1 MKERN
6 MFETA
11 IAQLRF
17 AVSLASGR
25 PFALWSLEWLIKAL
39 RDTRREFGAIGPE
52 GAEVVRGPTL
62 DDATRRE
69 MQIRRFRAQ
78 AARAARDTEYYPRL
92 FATLG
97 IDPARLRYDDI
108 TRVPITSKEA
118 VRDNPDAFVRR
129 GARPFLRATTT
140 GTTGAPTNIY
150 FSEHELRVYFALAAI
165 AALINCD
172 LRDDDIVQISTSA
185 RATLGNVCLA
195 GACAHIGALVTM
207 AGMVDPAQTLA
218 QLAERHHIPGKCAQV
233 SVLYTY
239 PSYLGA
245 LVETGLRLGYRPADF
260 GLQEIAAGCEIVTEG
275 LRARCE
281 RLFGPVRFG
290 GGYGMT
296 EIWPF
301 GGDPCVQ
308 GHLHFDP
315 AKGLLE
321 VLDLDT
327 GMPALPGEAGVI
339 VATPFPPFRETTLL
353 LRYNTEDMVRPL
365 AGPLTCARRDQPATT
380 NLLGKQRLSVRHD
393 GGWTFPRDVLEALE
407 ASDEVPL
414 PARFGFWAVPGGVAV
429 EVVMRD
435 QSPHGRHT
443 IGTALEAN
451 GVPLRE
457 LHLLNHRSRLRNPY
471 PLRGDLRETT
481 FAAPAQPDRIMHQ
494 AMSIGAAK

>member
-1 MKERN
+1 

-17 AVSLASGR
+17 AVSLASGK

-52 GAEVVRGPTL
+52 GAEVMRGPAL

-69 MQIRRFRAQ
+69 MQIRRFRTQ
-78 AARAARDTEYYPRL
+78 AARAARDTEYYGRL
-92 FATLG
+92 FAELG
-97 IDPARLRYDDI
+97 LDPARLRYDDI
-108 TRVPITSKEA
+108 ASIPLTPKET
-118 VRDNPDAFVRR
+118 VRDDPDAFARR
-129 GARPFLRATTT
+129 GCRPFLRATTT
-140 GTTGAPTNIY
+140 GTTGTPTSIC
-150 FSEHELRVYFALAAI
+150 FSEHELRVYFALEAI
-165 AALINCD
+165 GALISGD
-172 LRDDDIVQISTSA
+172 LREDDIIQISTSA
-185 RATLGNVCLA
+185 RATLGNTCLA
-195 GACAHIGALVTM
+195 GACAHVGALVTM

-218 QLAERHHIPGKCAQV
+218 QLAARHHIPGKRPQV

-239 PSYLGA
+239 PSYLGE
-245 LVETGLRLGYRPADF
+245 LVEADLRLGYRPADF
-260 GLQEIAAGCEIVTEG
+260 GLKEIAAGGEIVTQG

-281 RLFGPVRFG
+281 RLFGLVRFG

-301 GGDPCVQ
+301 GGDLCEQ

-321 VLDLDT
+321 VLDPDT
-327 GMPALPGEAGVI
+327 GMPALPGQAGAL

-393 GGWTFPRDVLEALE
+393 AGWIFPRDVLEALE

-414 PARFGFWAVPGGVAV
+414 PARFGFWAIPGGVAV
-429 EVVMRD
+429 EVVTRD
-435 QSPHGRHT
+435 QSPHVRRM
-443 IGTALEAN
+443 IGAALVVQ

-457 LHLLNHRSRLRNPY
+457 LHLLDDHSQLRSPY
-471 PLRGDLRETT
+471 PLRGDLREHT
-481 FAAPAQPDRIMHQ
+481 FAAPAQPDRIMRQ
-494 AMSIGAAK
+494 AMSIGAFI

>member
-1 MKERN
+1 

-17 AVSLASGR
+17 AASLASGK
-25 PFALWSLEWLIKAL
+25 PFALWSLEWLIAAL

-52 GAEVVRGPTL
+52 GAEVVRGPSL

-78 AARAARDTEYYPRL
+78 AARAARDTEYYSNL

-97 IDPARLRYDDI
+97 LDLARLHYDDI
-108 TRVPITSKEA
+108 ARIPITPKEA

-129 GARPFLRATTT
+129 GARPYLRATTT
-140 GTTGAPTNIY
+140 GTTGAPTSIC
-150 FSEHELRVYFALAAI
+150 FSEHELRVYFALEAI
-165 AALINCD
+165 GALISGD
-172 LRDDDIVQISTSA
+172 LCEDDIVQISTSA

-195 GACAHIGALVTM
+195 GACAHVGALVTM

-218 QLAERHHIPGKCAQV
+218 QLAERHHIPGKRAQV

-260 GLQEIAAGCEIVTEG
+260 GLKEIAAGGEIVTAG

-281 RLFGPVRFG
+281 QLFGPVRFG

-301 GGDPCVQ
+301 GGDPCEQ

-321 VLDLDT
+321 VLEPET
-327 GMPALPGEAGVI
+327 GTPALPGQPGAI
-339 VATPFPPFRETTLL
+339 VATPFPPFRATTPL
-353 LRYNTEDMVRPL
+353 LRYNTEDMARL
-365 AGPLTCARRDQPATT
+365 LTNPLTCSRRDQPATT
-380 NLLGKQRLSVRHD
+380 ALLGKQRLSVRHD
-393 GGWTFPRDVLEALE
+393 AGWIFPREVLEALE

-414 PARFGFWAVPGGVAV
+414 PARFGFWAVSGGVAV
-429 EVVMRD
+429 EVVTRD
-435 QSPHGRHT
+435 QSQHVRHT
-443 IGTALEAN
+443 IGAALEAN

-457 LHLLNHRSRLRNPY
+457 LYLLDDRSQLRSPY
-471 PLRGDLRETT
+471 PLRGDLHETT
-481 FAAPAQPDRIMHQ
+481 FAVPAQSDQTMRQ
-494 AMSIGAAK
+494 AMSIGAAI